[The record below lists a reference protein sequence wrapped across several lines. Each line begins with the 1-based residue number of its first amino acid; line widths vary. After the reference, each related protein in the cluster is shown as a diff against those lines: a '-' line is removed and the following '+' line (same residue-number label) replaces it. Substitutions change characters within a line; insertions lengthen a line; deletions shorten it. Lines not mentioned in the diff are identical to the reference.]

1 MRNAFNPF
9 PSRNRRFPVPKGIL
23 HSFLKKAGVR
33 TRLQRE
39 SSLRGLP
46 PR

>member
-1 MRNAFNPF
+1 MRNGFNPF
-9 PSRNRRFPVPKGIL
+9 PNRNRRFPVPKGIL
-23 HSFLKKAGVR
+23 LSFLKKSGVR